1 MVTDIATENGVIA
14 SGVTYEDYFGLSE
27 DVFKQLK
34 RDINGLKSKY
44 STLLTTDTP
53 ENRKYFLYGCGL
65 HIITDAFAPST
76 TKKDGTIIGHSYN
89 NGTRPDDTSYHHRR
103 YQTAVKVVESAL
115 KDLQENNLFCDGSDV
130 ITALKQ
136 IYTDEATY
144 KMIKIKKYVNDNG
157 YSNAILSKVNID
169 TPKIPKS

>member
-65 HIITDAFAPST
+65 HIITDAFAHST

-103 YQTAVKVVESAL
+103 YQTAGKSSRI
-115 KDLQENNLFCDGSDV
+115 C
-130 ITALKQ
+130 
-136 IYTDEATY
+136 
-144 KMIKIKKYVNDNG
+144 IKRLTG
-157 YSNAILSKVNID
+157 EQFIL
-169 TPKIPKS
+169 

>member
-1 MVTDIATENGVIA
+1 MPLHIRLRKKTELLLDIA
-14 SGVTYEDYFGLSE
+14 
-27 DVFKQLK
+27 
-34 RDINGLKSKY
+34 
-44 STLLTTDTP
+44 
-53 ENRKYFLYGCGL
+53 
-65 HIITDAFAPST
+65 IIME
-76 TKKDGTIIGHSYN
+76 HV
-89 NGTRPDDTSYHHRR
+89 HRR